1 VDVVSSVAVVLAR
14 FGSRFTHPGHRPLRL
29 LVLVLFIA
37 LVVAVVWLVVREV
50 RRRRAQPAL
59 AGPSATFRTPTPPGY
74 DDALEQLRLR
84 YVRGEIERDEYLR
97 KVEDLGGTPP
107 TV

>member
-1 VDVVSSVAVVLAR
+1 
-14 FGSRFTHPGHRPLRL
+14 
-29 LVLVLFIA
+29 VLVLFIA

-84 YVRGEIERDEYLR
+84 YVRGEIDRDEYLR